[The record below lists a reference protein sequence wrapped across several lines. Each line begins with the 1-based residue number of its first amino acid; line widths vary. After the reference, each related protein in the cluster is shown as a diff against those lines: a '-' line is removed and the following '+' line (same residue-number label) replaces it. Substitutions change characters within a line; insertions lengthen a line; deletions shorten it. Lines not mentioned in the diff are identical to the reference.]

1 MYKITYTY
9 DPLAA
14 TESIGIARTQT
25 PGFTSIKTYHN
36 PTVASKRRI
45 FRHINSQCLSI
56 SIPLFGGCPNK
67 NPQAHHI
74 CLTSK

>member
-9 DPLAA
+9 NPLAA

-25 PGFTSIKTYHN
+25 PGFTSIKTYHD

-56 SIPLFGGCPNK
+56 SIPLFGGWPK
-67 NPQAHHI
+67 ENPQNI
-74 CLTSK
+74 RFVWTSK